1 VIGLKA
7 LILVHK
13 EVNKKTEEGCSS
25 RTQGRSRFDINICSH
40 IAMREI
46 GKVKEIH
53 CIKNVLW
60 IHEHSTTDDTKNIF
74 RNSK

>member
-1 VIGLKA
+1 MKDVVAELKEEVVLT
-7 LILVHK
+7 LI
-13 EVNKKTEEGCSS
+13 T
-25 RTQGRSRFDINICSH
+25 ICSH